1 MQKITNCLWFDSQA
15 LEAAEFYVSVFNN
28 SKILNVARYPGTGQ
42 EVHGKDEGSV
52 MTVDFELE
60 GQKFLGL
67 NGGPAF
73 EFNPAISLMVN
84 CESQS
89 ELDALWNAL
98 SANPDAEQCGWLQDK
113 FGISWQITPVALMD
127 LMRSEDSEKRNRV
140 FNAMMQMKKID
151 IATLEA
157 AAKGA

>member
-42 EVHGKDEGSV
+42 DVHGKAEGSV

-60 GQKFLGL
+60 GQKFLAL

-84 CESQS
+84 CETQA
-89 ELDALWNAL
+89 EVDALWNAL
-98 SANPDAEQCGWLQDK
+98 SANPEAEQCGWLQDK
-113 FGISWQITPVALMD
+113 YGISWQITPVALMD
-127 LMRSEDSEKRNRV
+127 LMRTEDSEKRTRV
-140 FNAMMQMKKID
+140 FAAMMQMKKID
-151 IATLEA
+151 IAALEA
-157 AAKGA
+157 AAKGT